1 MSAISSGN
9 PYLIAMQS
17 TMTGITLYQKR
28 MQEEADKLK
37 ERMDELAESVKV
49 AHDRLV

>member
-9 PYLIAMQS
+9 PYLISMQA
-17 TMTGITLYQKR
+17 TMSSITLYQKH

>member
-9 PYLIAMQS
+9 PFLIAMQAA
-17 TMTGITLYQKR
+17 MTGITLYQKH
-28 MQEEADKLK
+28 MQGEADRLK

>member
-9 PYLIAMQS
+9 PFLIAMQAA
-17 TMTGITLYQKR
+17 MTGITLYQKH
-28 MQEEADKLK
+28 MQDEADELK
-37 ERMDELAESVKV
+37 EKMDSLAESVKV